1 MRQHQ
6 EIKESSKIKKRKFL
20 IDLLDVDNR
29 KMSVDHGASR
39 PDAIQDTINKIK
51 SSPLQAPSAYTDE
64 LEQSLDKINQ
74 LISSGNRGAEALQT
88 TLSNVL
94 SMIHDHMKNLED
106 CKKSSTDSNKRK
118 RLAPETEGGGAERC
132 EYPDQMKESATKHV
146 KNDREILTVDV
157 RIQAIKKD
165 FVLEATRCKTDNAGG
180 RSFVFKHLWDPQV
193 EASILMSEL
202 LTLRV
207 ILHIKQNDLIGV
219 KKCGMSLLRFKM
231 DDLYPDISCVSEENL
246 TIKRTNKGDLTG
258 TYKKLMMVDMD
269 KNVHEDKT
277 SAEHAF
283 TVIPKFLKAADGS
296 WVIYTCEIVLPKD
309 VNYFEESPD
318 LQKALEML
326 FNEST

>member
-1 MRQHQ
+1 
-6 EIKESSKIKKRKFL
+6 
-20 IDLLDVDNR
+20 
-29 KMSVDHGASR
+29 MSVDHGASR
-39 PDAIQDTINKIK
+39 PDAIQDTITKIK

-106 CKKSSTDSNKRK
+106 WKKSSTDSNKRQ

-132 EYPDQMKESATKHV
+132 EHPDQMKESATKDV

-157 RIQAIKKD
+157 RIQAVQSKKG
-165 FVLEATRCKTDNAGG
+165 FVLKATRCKTDNAGG
-180 RSFVFKHLWDPQV
+180 RRFVFEHLRDPQV
-193 EASILMSEL
+193 EASILMSEF

-207 ILHIKQNDLIGV
+207 ILYIKQNAKE
-219 KKCGMSLLRFKM
+219 KKYGMSLLRFKM

-258 TYKKLMMVDMD
+258 TYKKLMMVDVD
-269 KNVHEDKT
+269 ENVHDDKT

-283 TVIPKFLKAADGS
+283 TVIPKFLQAADGS

-309 VNYFEESPD
+309 VNFYEESPD
-318 LQKALEML
+318 LQNALEML